1 MCFACHEA
9 GSLLL
14 IACLQLESIRSM
26 ANGFVGTYLR
36 LLDKSPSGVSPW
48 GFSDIMGRTVAAI
61 KAFAKDKA
69 AFGAPSVCGL

>member
-1 MCFACHEA
+1 
-9 GSLLL
+9 
-14 IACLQLESIRSM
+14 M

-48 GFSDIMGRTVAAI
+48 GFSDIMGSTVAAI

-69 AFGAPSVCGL
+69 AFGAPSVRGL